1 MFDVRAVRN
10 WIESTDPAEV
20 DRMLWTLRMY
30 AHENC
35 DGFSDL
41 SAALTKQTKAQ
52 RERELR
58 EATELGKQMNRRNR
72 IRRTAEDIAEAA

>member
-10 WIESTDPAEV
+10 WIKSTDAAEV

-41 SAALTKQTKAQ
+41 SAAVTRQTKAQ
-52 RERELR
+52 RDEELR
-58 EATELGKQMNRRNR
+58 EATELGKRMNRRNR
-72 IRRTAEDIAEAA
+72 VRRTAEEIADAA